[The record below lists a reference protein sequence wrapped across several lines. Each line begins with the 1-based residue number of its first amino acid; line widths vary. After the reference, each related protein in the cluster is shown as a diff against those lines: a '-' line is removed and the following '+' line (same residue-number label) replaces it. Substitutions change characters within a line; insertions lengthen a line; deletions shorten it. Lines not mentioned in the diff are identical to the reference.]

1 MPWCSGNE
9 NMKNS
14 KRILLLGG
22 NHVQMTAIKAALNE
36 GYYVI
41 TADYLPDNPGHKL
54 ANEYHNISTI
64 DKEAILKL
72 AIEKNINGIV
82 SYASDVSACT
92 AAYVA
97 EKMGLPTNPYKSVDI
112 LTDKQKFRDFL
123 MHNGFP
129 TSEGRSFDDYEE
141 AKLYYEQLNKP
152 VIIKPTDSSGSKGVS
167 KLNMGD
173 PFGVAWNEA
182 LKYSR
187 SGVVRIERFIEKIGY
202 QIDGDV
208 FMEDG
213 RIVFWGICDQHHDMP
228 LAPYVPAGLSYPSIQ
243 PLKYQNAAR
252 EQLEKILHLLGMKM
266 GGFNVEYVVGKDEQI
281 YFLEIGPR
289 CGGNLIPDTIEAA
302 TGFEMAG
309 NAVRQAVGD
318 DVSYC
323 QSSLNNCCSSYI
335 IHAQESGVLKEI
347 VYADEVKTRI
357 VKEVLYAG
365 FGDHVNRFVNG
376 GCGIGGLVLMF
387 ENTEQMC
394 NTLDNMN
401 EYVKV
406 VVEAE

>member
-1 MPWCSGNE
+1 M
-9 NMKNS
+9 
-14 KRILLLGG
+14 
-22 NHVQMTAIKAALNE
+22 QMTAIKAALNE

-41 TADYLPDNPGHKL
+41 TADYLPNNPGHKL

-123 MHNGFP
+123 IHNGFP
-129 TSEGRSFDDYEE
+129 TSEGRSFDDFEE
-141 AKLYYEQLNKP
+141 ANLYYEQLSKP

-167 KLNMGD
+167 KLNVGD
-173 PFGVAWNEA
+173 PCGVAWNEA

-208 FMEDG
+208 FVEDG
-213 RIVFWGICDQHHDMP
+213 RIVFWGICDQHHDLP
-228 LAPYVPAGLSYPSIQ
+228 LAPYVPDGLSYPSIQ

-266 GGFNVEYVVGKDEQI
+266 GGYNVEYVVGKDEQI

-302 TGFEMAG
+302 TGFEMAR
-309 NAVRQAVGD
+309 NAVRQSVGD
-318 DVSYC
+318 SVRYSEKVPLKY
-323 QSSLNNCCSSYI
+323 CSSYVL
-335 IHAQESGVLKEI
+335 HAQESGILKEI
-347 VYADEVKTRI
+347 IYDEEVKQRI
-357 VKEVLYAG
+357 VKELLYEDLG
-365 FGDHVNRFVNG
+365 NKVNKFVNG
-376 GCGIGGLVLMF
+376 GCGIGGLVLRF
-387 ENTEQMC
+387 EDVNQMC
-394 NTLDNMN
+394 QMIDNMN
-401 EYVKV
+401 NHVKV
-406 VVEAE
+406 VVETE